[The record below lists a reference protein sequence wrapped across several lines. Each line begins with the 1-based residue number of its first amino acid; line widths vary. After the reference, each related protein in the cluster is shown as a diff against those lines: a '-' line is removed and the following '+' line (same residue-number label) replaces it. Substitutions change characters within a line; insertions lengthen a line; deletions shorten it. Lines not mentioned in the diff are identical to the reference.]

1 MITDLNEYRLLRNGP
16 DEYSAAYKKGTNVR
30 KHGENVKKKI
40 CFVLNNMNVGGT
52 EKAFLNMVQLLPK
65 EKFDVTLLLLERSGG
80 FLPMVPD
87 HVRIEIIPDYDRM
100 KPEIMDPPFKVV
112 RREVHEGKILRAA
125 GLALTHL
132 IFKLTGDRTLY
143 YRCVLSGIRKEEYYD
158 YAVAY
163 CGPFDLITVYVLYC
177 MKARRKIQWI
187 HFDVT
192 KFYLNVVMYRK
203 LFRKFHRICVI
214 SEEAREQLLAVIPE
228 IAPKTKTVPNRISR
242 TECRRM
248 AALGEGFQDGY
259 EGLRIVTLGRLSAE
273 KGQDI
278 IPDVARILADRGLEF
293 RWYLIGDGKLREKI
307 EALAAEFDVTDRLSF
322 CGTQINPYP
331 FLKQADIYVQ
341 TSVHEGYGIA
351 IAEAKAF
358 DLPVVS
364 TDCTG
369 AYEQL
374 QGRENSRIVGRK
386 ADEIAE
392 AILEISR
399 GVNTGK

>member
-1 MITDLNEYRLLRNGP
+1 
-16 DEYSAAYKKGTNVR
+16 
-30 KHGENVKKKI
+30 
-40 CFVLNNMNVGGT
+40 
-52 EKAFLNMVQLLPK
+52 MVQLLPK

-307 EALAAEFDVTDRLSF
+307 EALAAELRGDRAAPDEFAL
-322 CGTQINPYP
+322 
-331 FLKQADIYVQ
+331 
-341 TSVHEGYGIA
+341 
-351 IAEAKAF
+351 
-358 DLPVVS
+358 VV
-364 TDCTG
+364 DHHR
-369 AYEQL
+369 EHVLQL
-374 QGRENSRIVGRK
+374 AVLAGDYCDSGQQFAVRGFRDFVFRPEFRVGRGGH
-386 ADEIAE
+386 
-392 AILEISR
+392 
-399 GVNTGK
+399 GVFTA